1 MRLPSVATAV
11 AIPGGPRRYR
21 VAVRRLRAGRAP
33 LRPVACRRDLARLAA
48 RVHRILDG
56 FGLVVIGQS
65 VPVGIP
71 HRFEHN
77 VDFLEG
83 EHCRC

>member
-33 LRPVACRRDLARLAA
+33 LRPVACRRDL
-48 RVHRILDG
+48 
-56 FGLVVIGQS
+56 
-65 VPVGIP
+65 
-71 HRFEHN
+71 
-77 VDFLEG
+77 
-83 EHCRC
+83 